1 MSYDQDFRTL
11 LELDDE
17 ERRAAMGE
25 HVRAMLDDTERK
37 QGEESRSLLDAVGRA
52 HLDAGAAEQG

>member
-17 ERRAAMGE
+17 ERRAAQAE
-25 HVRAMLDDTERK
+25 HVRAMLDDAAGK

-52 HLDAGAAEQG
+52 RLDQESGQE